1 MIGRVARIVLSR
13 LPWPRPRGGESGL
26 PLAGHIS
33 AASLGGLLLATPL
46 VLAGPL
52 DPAVVD
58 SQARWVIHVD
68 IESALRTAVGR
79 SLLSDHRSPAA
90 AALESLRWRLG
101 VSAVNDVHGVTVY
114 GRSEC
119 ADPGTVVVDMTAAA
133 DALHTS
139 LAAAG
144 LPGYQRSDSSPGS
157 GAVAVHSWKAE
168 GQRVFAAVVPGSD
181 AEPDV
186 RRVVVAPSIERLE
199 QAMGVI
205 AGSRQSAQDAA
216 DAEGQPAELSLEPD
230 EGAIIFVSATELG
243 SFEPRASVSRKI
255 SSLTIN
261 IGERATGV
269 LPLRSDAADPKLT
282 TPATSISAASPAS
295 LMVATG
301 AGGMNI
307 VDVVGPSS
315 GDARLIPAAAASPEA
330 TVDGPWFYA
339 TARLTTQD
347 ESAASQ
353 AAMLMRGVLGV
364 MMHAAE
370 SEPEASQLRTGLSRV
385 RIEAL
390 GKNVRVTLSEPV
402 AQITTLIRESRQ
414 WLPEG
419 GGGDGGRDGE
429 VAQRATPGTPSP
441 NTIRGGGTDRD
452 KLDRAQ
458 DRAEHKP

>member
-1 MIGRVARIVLSR
+1 M
-13 LPWPRPRGGESGL
+13 
-26 PLAGHIS
+26 
-33 AASLGGLLLATPL
+33 
-46 VLAGPL
+46 
-52 DPAVVD
+52 
-58 SQARWVIHVD
+58 
-68 IESALRTAVGR
+68 
-79 SLLSDHRSPAA
+79 LSDHRSPAA
-90 AALESLRWRLG
+90 DALESLRWRFG

-144 LPGYQRSDSSPGS
+144 LPGYQRTDSARDSVPGAGS
-157 GAVAVHSWKAE
+157 HAVHSWKAE

-216 DAEGQPAELSLEPD
+216 DAEGQPPELVLEPD

-282 TPATSISAASPAS
+282 TPATSTSAASPAS

-301 AGGMNI
+301 AGGMNT
-307 VDVVGPSS
+307 VDSVDIVGPSA
-315 GDARLIPAAAASPEA
+315 GAARLIPAGAATPQAS
-330 TVDGPWFYA
+330 VDGPWFYA

-370 SEPEASQLRTGLSRV
+370 SEPEASQLRAGLSRV

-402 AQITTLIRESRQ
+402 AEITTLIRESRR
-414 WLPEG
+414 WLPEPREGG
-419 GGGDGGRDGE
+419 GGGDGRDGE
-429 VAQRATPGTPSP
+429 EAQSATPGTPSP
-441 NTIRGGGTDRD
+441 NTIRGGGTDVGKPIRT
-452 KLDRAQ
+452 Q

>member
-1 MIGRVARIVLSR
+1 MRITL
-13 LPWPRPRGGESGL
+13 
-26 PLAGHIS
+26 
-33 AASLGGLLLATPL
+33 ASLGGLLLATPL

-68 IESALRTAVGR
+68 VESALRTAVGR

-144 LPGYQRSDSSPGS
+144 LPGYQRTDPARDAIPGT
-157 GAVAVHSWKAE
+157 VAVHSWKAE
-168 GQRVFAAVVPGSD
+168 GQRVFAAIVPGSD

-230 EGAIIFVSATELG
+230 ENAIIFVSATELG

-261 IGERATGV
+261 IGERAAGV
-269 LPLRSDAADPKLT
+269 LPLRADAANPKRT
-282 TPATSISAASPAS
+282 TPAAATSAASPGS
-295 LMVATG
+295 LMVATS
-301 AGGMNI
+301 AGGMNT
-307 VDVVGPSS
+307 VDSVDIVGPSS

-419 GGGDGGRDGE
+419 GGGGGGGGGDGGRDGE

-441 NTIRGGGTDRD
+441 NTIRGGGTGRD

>member
-1 MIGRVARIVLSR
+1 MYSTMSLKCRVASTR
-13 LPWPRPRGGESGL
+13 
-26 PLAGHIS
+26 
-33 AASLGGLLLATPL
+33 
-46 VLAGPL
+46 
-52 DPAVVD
+52 
-58 SQARWVIHVD
+58 RW
-68 IESALRTAVGR
+68 
-79 SLLSDHRSPAA
+79 
-90 AALESLRWRLG
+90 
-101 VSAVNDVHGVTVY
+101 
-114 GRSEC
+114 
-119 ADPGTVVVDMTAAA
+119 
-133 DALHTS
+133 
-139 LAAAG
+139 
-144 LPGYQRSDSSPGS
+144 
-157 GAVAVHSWKAE
+157 
-168 GQRVFAAVVPGSD
+168 
-181 AEPDV
+181 
-186 RRVVVAPSIERLE
+186 
-199 QAMGVI
+199 
-205 AGSRQSAQDAA
+205 AGSRQSARDAA
-216 DAEGQPAELSLEPD
+216 NAEGQPAELSLEPD

-269 LPLRSDAADPKLT
+269 LPLRADAANPKRT
-282 TPATSISAASPAS
+282 TPAAATSAASPGS
-295 LMVATG
+295 LMVATS
-301 AGGMNI
+301 AGGMNT
-307 VDVVGPSS
+307 VDSVGPSA
-315 GDARLIPAAAASPEA
+315 GAARLIPAAAATPEA

-370 SEPEASQLRTGLSRV
+370 SEPDASQLRAGLSRV

-402 AQITTLIRESRQ
+402 AEITTLIRESRQ

-419 GGGDGGRDGE
+419 GGGGGGRDGRDGE
-429 VAQRATPGTPSP
+429 VAQSATPGTPSP

>member
-1 MIGRVARIVLSR
+1 
-13 LPWPRPRGGESGL
+13 
-26 PLAGHIS
+26 
-33 AASLGGLLLATPL
+33 
-46 VLAGPL
+46 
-52 DPAVVD
+52 
-58 SQARWVIHVD
+58 
-68 IESALRTAVGR
+68 
-79 SLLSDHRSPAA
+79 LLSDHRSPAA

-133 DALHTS
+133 DSLHTS

-144 LPGYQRSDSSPGS
+144 LPGYQRTDPARDAIP

-168 GQRVFAAVVPGSD
+168 GQRVFAAIVPGSVT
-181 AEPDV
+181 APDV

-205 AGSRQSAQDAA
+205 AGSRQSAQDAD

-402 AQITTLIRESRQ
+402 AEITTLIRESRQ